1 MNFAFVVVLV
11 AAATGIASQLALA
24 SVSPS
29 SGPTLGL
36 FVMAV
41 ALLGTARWQSKKKGA
56 AASSRPAPMMEKPAS
71 QSLAPV

>member
-1 MNFAFVVVLV
+1 VNFAFVVVLV

-41 ALLGTARWQSKKKGA
+41 ALLGTARWQGKKKGEG
-56 AASSRPAPMMEKPAS
+56 ASAPAPGVEKPAS

>member
-1 MNFAFVVVLV
+1 MNFAFVVVLL

-24 SVSPS
+24 SVAPS

-41 ALLGTARWQSKKKGA
+41 ALLGTARWQGRKKE
-56 AASSRPAPMMEKPAS
+56 ASRSTPVEKAAS
-71 QSLAPV
+71 QSLAPI